1 MKIKLGHGKITIW
14 AKGNK
19 IKYYDAGT
27 APLGDPAGK
36 LGRKLVT
43 LQYDNLESVKI
54 MEDMLA
60 VIRNNLEVKYA
71 TNHR

>member
-1 MKIKLGHGKITIW
+1 MKIKLGHGNIAISV
-14 AKGNK
+14 KGNK
-19 IKYYDAGT
+19 IKFYDAGT

-54 MEDMLA
+54 MEEMLA
-60 VIRNNLEVKYA
+60 VIRKNLEVKYEA
-71 TNHR
+71 NY

>member
-1 MKIKLGHGKITIW
+1 MKIKLGHGNIAIQ

-19 IKYYDAGT
+19 IKYYDAET
-27 APLGDPAGK
+27 VPLGTPVGK

-60 VIRNNLEVKYA
+60 VVRNNLEVEYEA
-71 TNHR
+71 NY

>member
-1 MKIKLGHGKITIW
+1 MKIKLGHGNIAICS
-14 AKGNK
+14 KGNK
-19 IKYYDAGT
+19 IKFYDAEM

-54 MEDMLA
+54 MEEALA
-60 VIRNNLEVKYA
+60 VVRNNLEAVYEA
-71 TNHR
+71 SY

>member
-1 MKIKLGHGKITIW
+1 MKIKLGHGNIAIQ
-14 AKGNK
+14 AKGNE
-19 IKYYDAGT
+19 IKFYDAGT

-54 MEDMLA
+54 MEEALA
-60 VIRNNLEVKYA
+60 VVRNNLEAVYEA
-71 TNHR
+71 SY

>member
-1 MKIKLGHGKITIW
+1 MKIKLGHGNIAICT
-14 AKGNK
+14 KGNK
-19 IKYYDAGT
+19 IKFYDAEM
-27 APLGDPAGK
+27 APIGSPAGK

-60 VIRNNLEVKYA
+60 VVRNNLEAAYEA
-71 TNHR
+71 SY